1 MFALQTLLA
10 VGLASVSSLG
20 VHAAPA
26 PTTSSQCVETNLI
39 QNPSFETA
47 RFSPW
52 INFHGSKADS
62 SGDIKAQDSSKYFV
76 ANLVPVDNFIS
87 IRQPVTDLIIGQS
100 YSLKFWYG
108 LGTHQQLHQDVCN
121 LSVTLNGEV
130 AGDAIDLAP
139 TTAGRFQMAERTF
152 VADTTIKTV
161 RFEFN
166 CGGSIGEVD
175 ALLDNVSLTARC
187 S

>member
-1 MFALQTLLA
+1 MFALRNLLV
-10 VGLASVSSLG
+10 VGLASISFLG
-20 VHAAPA
+20 VQAA
-26 PTTSSQCVETNLI
+26 PTTSSKCVETNLI
-39 QNPSFETA
+39 QNPSFEAA

-52 INFHGSKADS
+52 INFHGATAGS
-62 SGDIKAQDSSKYFV
+62 SGDVKAQESKRYFI

-87 IRQPVTDLIIGQS
+87 VRQPVTDLTIGQS

-108 LGTHQQLHQDVCN
+108 LGTHQQLHQDVCS

-130 AGDAIDLAP
+130 VGDAIDLVPA
-139 TTAGRFQMAERTF
+139 TAGHFQMAERIFT
-152 VADTTIKTV
+152 ADTTIKTV

-175 ALLDNVSLTARC
+175 ALLDNVSLAARC